1 MQIKDMS
8 DKELKDAI
16 DKVWN
21 YYQGLIKESRIRQ
34 YKLERE
40 RINDRK
46 NNNK

>member
-1 MQIKDMS
+1 MQIKGMS

-16 DKVWN
+16 DKVWH
-21 YYQGLIKESRIRQ
+21 YYQDLIKESRRRQ
-34 YKLERE
+34 YKLESQ